1 MSKNLSDKYYQENKD
16 RLDKKTLE
24 GYQNH
29 C

>member
-1 MSKNLSDKYYQENKD
+1 MSKNLSDKYYQKDKD

-24 GYQNH
+24 GYQNL